1 MTLYNSAKLDE
12 KALSKWEKKTI
23 QQILT
28 HNAENA
34 DVMTVTLDNISQEE
48 AEGGQQRSLRRRF
61 LLRHL
66 TGEEGPLT
74 IDFDTVVK
82 SEESSS
88 LTAQDAN
95 DIVSAGFSTSARQTE
110 YIYSLKSADS
120 SVFGGID
127 RMVMVVDGTTL
138 ETTVYDYSPWW

>member
-1 MTLYNSAKLDE
+1 MTLYNSAKLDD

-28 HNAENA
+28 HNAEDA
-34 DVMTVTLDNISQEE
+34 DVMTVTLDNVSQEE
-48 AEGGQQRSLRRRF
+48 AGGQRSLRRRF

-66 TGEEGPLT
+66 TEEEGPLT
-74 IDFDTVVK
+74 IDFDAIVK
-82 SEESSS
+82 SDESSS

-110 YIYSLKSADS
+110 YIYSPNTELSAD
-120 SVFGGID
+120 FN
-127 RMVMVVDGTTL
+127 
-138 ETTVYDYSPWW
+138 E